1 MRSGHLRP
9 NWLSKPG
16 YWSSIQ
22 RVAIVVA
29 VALVLTACTSSS
41 EATSSPE
48 PDTTVPPTVA
58 PTTTA
63 QPFETTLGQVS
74 RSTEQPDEVIIAL
87 LDEIVASSGN
97 RIEVIDTQSG
107 DRHAL
112 ATVSPLRIGED
123 PAAGE
128 RFGAIDVGGDRRVV
142 FETTTGD
149 GFPRI
154 NLLTA
159 AGERSDVGEGLH
171 PAISPDGRVFAF
183 LGPNGIT
190 AMWSP
195 ESLLDDGF
203 EVAGSVTSMRFSP
216 SGALL
221 AIASED
227 EGRGSVTIVEIT
239 PNGFAGSW
247 VVSQPT
253 GRQYLL
259 PAWLDDDTLLVLDR
273 AEATDQAGQL
283 LTITAADS
291 TVVASQ
297 PLDDVIVDLDVAPGG
312 ATALIVTAAGEI
324 KWVGADTSG
333 VLVDS
338 YHIGARW

>member
-1 MRSGHLRP
+1 MRSGHFRP
-9 NWLSKPG
+9 EGLPARG
-16 YWSSIQ
+16 RRSITQ
-22 RVAIVVA
+22 TVAIVIAAA
-29 VALVLTACTSSS
+29 VALAACTSSS
-41 EATSSPE
+41 EAADTPE
-48 PDTTVPPTVA
+48 PETTVPVTVA

-63 QPFETTLGQVS
+63 RPFETTLGQVS
-74 RSTEQPDEVIIAL
+74 QSTDQPDEVIVAL

-112 ATVSPLRIGED
+112 ATAAPLAIGED
-123 PAAGE
+123 PSSGE

-149 GFPRI
+149 EFPRI

-171 PAISPDGRVFAF
+171 PAISPDGRMFAF

-190 AMWSP
+190 VMWSAD
-195 ESLLDDGF
+195 SLLDDGF

-227 EGRGSVTIVEIT
+227 EGRGGVTIVEVT
-239 PNGFAGSW
+239 PNGFAESW
-247 VVSQPT
+247 VLSQPT

-259 PAWLDDDTLLVLDR
+259 PAWLDDETLLLLDR

-283 LTITAADS
+283 LTITASDA

-297 PLDDVIVDLDVAPGG
+297 LLDDAIVDLDVAPGG
-312 ATALIVTAAGEI
+312 VTALVVTAAGEI

-333 VLVDS
+333 VLVDI